1 VSPRALMVER
11 LRRPLT
17 EYRADTPD
25 GRRFRARVLLYD
37 VLDDY
42 RTHFAPGQWTAQLE
56 AGDYPPLL
64 YGHDW
69 MSLAAVLGRAIDHA
83 DTRTSLDLVYRLDVE
98 ENAQARQA
106 AGQLKSGT
114 LREFS
119 IGFTR
124 TADEPSTLFDGAT
137 RITASFL
144 DETSIVPRGAVP
156 GTQLV
161 SMRRADHDRLMAMA
175 PEARARALA
184 AHVVGP
190 GQVPVEVGR
199 QVILE
204 LGAGLYG
211 LDEALR
217 RLRRA
222 AILPA
227 LRLDLEAEVRSAL
240 ETVDRHRPRGGSE
253 GAAEREASEALEAL
267 EDRDWGA

>member
-1 VSPRALMVER
+1 MVER

-25 GRRFRARVLLYD
+25 GSRFRARVLNYD

-56 AGDYPPLL
+56 RGDYPPLL

-69 MSLAAVLGRAIDHA
+69 MSLASVLGRAIDHT
-83 DTRTSLDLVYRLDVE
+83 DTRTSLDLLYRLDTDA
-98 ENAQARQA
+98 NSLAKQA
-106 AGQLKSGT
+106 AAQLKSGT

-124 TADEPSTLFDGAT
+124 TADEPSEVFPGAT

-156 GTQLV
+156 GTQVL

-190 GQVPVEVGR
+190 GQVPAEVAR

-204 LGAGLYG
+204 LGAGAYG
-211 LDEALR
+211 LDEGLR
-217 RLRRA
+217 RLRGA
-222 AILPA
+222 AVMPSLPP
-227 LRLDLEAEVRSAL
+227 DLEAEVRSAL
-240 ETVDRHRPRGGSE
+240 EVLDRHWLRGGSDA
-253 GAAEREASEALEAL
+253 AAEREADEALGGLDEHGWPL
-267 EDRDWGA
+267 